1 MSLDLRIVDEGVYS
15 EPTHHALDKALTE
28 GLEVEES
35 PPTLRIWYRE
45 RPSVPFG
52 RFQAYSDEVA
62 VEYAQENDIEV
73 VRRITGGG
81 AMYTEPGSVITY
93 SLYLPRDAVPDDVE
107 QSYAELDR
115 WAIEALQGLGL
126 AAAHEPLNDI
136 VHPDGKLGGSA
147 QLRTGDAVLHHTTM
161 SYDLDLAEML
171 RVLRIGEQKISDK
184 AVKSAEQRV
193 ARIADYVDHSRE
205 TVIEALIASA
215 RETYGGHEG
224 TLTDAERS
232 RARELVD
239 EQFATDEWNRKIDV
253 ETS

>member
-1 MSLDLRIVDEGVYS
+1 MSLDLRVIDEGVYAES
-15 EPTHHALDKALTE
+15 THHALDKTLIE
-28 GLEVEES
+28 GLDAGES

-45 RPSVPFG
+45 SPSVPFG

-62 VEYAQENDIEV
+62 VEYARDNDVDV

-93 SLYLPRDAVPDDVE
+93 SLYLPRAAVSDDIE
-107 QSYAELDR
+107 ESYAELDR
-115 WAIEALQGLGL
+115 WAVDALQDVGLD
-126 AAAHEPLNDI
+126 AAHEPLNDI
-136 VHPDGKLGGSA
+136 VHPEGKIGGSA

-171 RVLRIGEQKISDK
+171 RVLRIGEQKVSDK

-193 ARIADYVDHSRE
+193 ARIADHVDHSRAA
-205 TVIEALIASA
+205 VIEALIERV
-215 RETYGGHEG
+215 RETYGGHDG
-224 TLTDAERS
+224 SLTDAELA

-239 EQFATDEWNRKIDV
+239 EQFATEAWNRKIDI
-253 ETS
+253 EAE